1 MANFTCRTEIRR
13 PSSKSTTSITCDS
26 YELLIR
32 RSRTEISW
40 WNTVL
45 FPTTVATQTL
55 PACRARVWS
64 RKFVSW
70 FFLLPSPSPTSRS
83 LLLPPLS
90 PPFVSSRDF
99 PCVFSTHTRARGVPS
114 FNLHD
119 GTWGVCGR
127 ATGNPLRR
135 FRNLM
140 QNDLGLLPCSERF
153 SYTLWNLRSSALE
166 LEISTS
172 LRELLLSSSD

>member
-32 RSRTEISW
+32 RDRTEISW
-40 WNTVL
+40 WNTIL
-45 FPTTVATQTL
+45 FSTTVATQTL

-64 RKFVSW
+64 RVSSW
-70 FFLLPSPSPTSRS
+70 VDFSSCHHHHPLPGPSS
-83 LLLPPLS
+83 LPLHV
-90 PPFVSSRDF
+90 PPFVNSRDF

-140 QNDLGLLPCSERF
+140 QNDLLPCLERF